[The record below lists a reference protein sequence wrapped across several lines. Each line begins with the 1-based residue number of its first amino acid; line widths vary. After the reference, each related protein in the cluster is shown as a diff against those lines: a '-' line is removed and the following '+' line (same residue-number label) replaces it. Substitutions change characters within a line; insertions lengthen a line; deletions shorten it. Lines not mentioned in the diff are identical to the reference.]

1 MAMFLLALLSLAMRW
16 IIKYNM
22 LFLSLMGS
30 HLSTQVVIFKLSISL
45 FLVSTEQT
53 KMDKALARRLQFK
66 IGEYCYF
73 HMKGSDTPNEKLNAR
88 IDDYLADQ
96 ETYLVY
102 VPEHKDSYY
111 VPVDC
116 LSPILSNSEK
126 PDQISYNELP
136 GYYRKTED
144 PPKDNMG
151 NFQYPKKRQ
160 KGGNIRGGRDDDFR
174 GRRFDNRNDQRYEN
188 RTEGRFEGRN
198 DGSGYQRRDRR
209 DRRGAGGSRGG
220 RNDRNDRKDSER
232 AWKPN
237 ERGNRK
243 QDASRVLS
251 PIADPNPQDV
261 KVSGSDVVVV
271 KKVEE
276 QDTLTSPSE
285 GAVNPEFPTL
295 KPQEKENTA
304 KQDESPA
311 AFWQR
316 MRKPLAAGCED
327 AKPQTTRSG
336 THIAEKEIN
345 RKSIAAT
352 ENKPSD
358 TPQDKVI
365 DKAKGV
371 GTQVPAETS
380 NIAAKNEVKQE
391 SVAPA
396 NETRKA
402 SESNVSIAKEHV
414 TRKLTRLALD
424 DSDAKNIVEPT
435 GINNEIA
442 NQVVSKGGI
451 KEVSEDLKAVTSKPQ
466 TSDPSAIGDV
476 IPKEVTNALNEENA
490 DEMRNEF
497 VFTNQTCNGGVPP
510 AFIDS
515 QLSNEQQ
522 TEHWMESNDKSTED
536 LVGSSSIA
544 AQGQVNC
551 STLERVQQGSKLA
564 AITTDN
570 QSSLENTGSKA
581 LQGHQAASFSDHMV
595 SFPSGF
601 DAPMDTECADS
612 TDDVGKSSPITFM
625 SQSDIST
632 ESVDGVDDGSSAN
645 TAGKII
651 PKTQASAEQ
660 ERPTT
665 QTITAEPTPET
676 KAEQKNE
683 QRIRILTKENKDKFD
698 YLNTNN
704 ENNASVDIPL
714 SSVSRERSPE
724 PEGGRKGQSK
734 KVSFGDVTEI
744 SQTSSSEVHTQP
756 NTVMSEVMPNSY
768 VDTNGETNDQMYYD
782 ESGNFNPTIGMH
794 APVLPMMMHPM
805 VAGNEQIQYPQTF
818 SMDPEG
824 KDLPNRK

>member
-1 MAMFLLALLSLAMRW
+1 
-16 IIKYNM
+16 
-22 LFLSLMGS
+22 
-30 HLSTQVVIFKLSISL
+30 
-45 FLVSTEQT
+45 
-53 KMDKALARRLQFK
+53 MDKALATRLQFK

-88 IDDYLADQ
+88 IDDYLPDQ
-96 ETYLVY
+96 ETYLVF
-102 VPEHKDSYY
+102 VPDHKDSYY

-174 GRRFDNRNDQRYEN
+174 SRRFDNRNNQRYEN
-188 RTEGRFEGRN
+188 RTEGRFEGGN

-209 DRRGAGGSRGG
+209 DRRGGGGNRGG
-220 RNDRNDRKDSER
+220 RNDRNDRKDSEKT
-232 AWKPN
+232 WKPN

-251 PIADPNPQDV
+251 PTTDPDPQDV
-261 KVSGSDVVVV
+261 KVSGSDVVVA
-271 KKVEE
+271 KKVED
-276 QDTLTSPSE
+276 QDEVTSPSE
-285 GAVNPEFPTL
+285 GAINPEFPTL
-295 KPQEKENTA
+295 KPQEKEKTA

-316 MRKPLAAGCED
+316 MRKPIAAGCED
-327 AKPQTTRSG
+327 AKPQSPRSS

-345 RKSIAAT
+345 SKNDAAPD
-352 ENKPSD
+352 NKPSN
-358 TPQDKVI
+358 TPRDKAI

-371 GTQVPAETS
+371 NTQGPTES
-380 NIAAKNEVKQE
+380 SKNITAKNEVKQE
-391 SVAPA
+391 GVAPA
-396 NETRKA
+396 NETSKA
-402 SESNVSIAKEHV
+402 SESNISAAKEPV

-424 DSDAKNIVEPT
+424 ESDTKNIVEPT
-435 GINNEIA
+435 DINSERAIQEI
-442 NQVVSKGGI
+442 SKADK
-451 KEVSEDLKAVTSKPQ
+451 KEVSEDLKAVPSKPQ
-466 TSDPSAIGDV
+466 TSGPSALGDA
-476 IPKEVTNALNEENA
+476 IPKEISSPLNEENA
-490 DEMRNEF
+490 DEMRKDF
-497 VFTNQTCNGGVPP
+497 VFTDHTCNDGAPT

-515 QLSNEQQ
+515 RLSNEHQNGLL
-522 TEHWMESNDKSTED
+522 MGNNDKAPEDVVGNSPIAIQEQADLNTFGRVPQGAKGAATTTE
-536 LVGSSSIA
+536 
-544 AQGQVNC
+544 
-551 STLERVQQGSKLA
+551 
-564 AITTDN
+564 N
-570 QSSLENTGSKA
+570 QSSLENTCNKA
-581 LQGHQAASFSDHMV
+581 LQGHQTASFPDHMV

-601 DAPMDTECADS
+601 DAPTDTECADS
-612 TDDVGKSSPITFM
+612 TDNVGNSSPITFM

-632 ESVDGVDDGSSAN
+632 ESLEGIDDASSSNA
-645 TAGKII
+645 AGEILA
-651 PKTQASAEQ
+651 KTQAHVEQ
-660 ERPTT
+660 AFTPS
-665 QTITAEPTPET
+665 QIITAEPAET
-676 KAEQKNE
+676 KAEQKSE
-683 QRIRILTKENKDKFD
+683 QRIRILTKGNKDEFD

-704 ENNASVDIPL
+704 ESNATVDIPL

-744 SQTSSSEVHTQP
+744 SQTASSEVYTEP
-756 NTVMSEVMPNSY
+756 NTVMSEMMPNSY
-768 VDTNGETNDQMYYD
+768 VDTNGETNDEMYYD
-782 ESGNFNPTIGMH
+782 ESGNFNPAIGMH

-805 VAGNEQIQYPQTF
+805 VAGNEQIQIPQTF

>member
-1 MAMFLLALLSLAMRW
+1 
-16 IIKYNM
+16 
-22 LFLSLMGS
+22 
-30 HLSTQVVIFKLSISL
+30 
-45 FLVSTEQT
+45 
-53 KMDKALARRLQFK
+53 MDNALARRLQFK
-66 IGEYCYF
+66 VGEYCYF
-73 HMKGSDTPNEKLNAR
+73 HMKDSDAANEKLYAR
-88 IDDYLADQ
+88 IDDYLPDQ

-102 VPEHKDSYY
+102 VPEHKDKYC

-126 PDQISYNELP
+126 PNQISYNELP

-174 GRRFDNRNDQRYEN
+174 GRRFDNRNDHRYEN

-209 DRRGAGGSRGG
+209 DRRGAGGNRGG
-220 RNDRNDRKDSER
+220 RNDRNDKKDSER
-232 AWKPN
+232 TWKPN

-243 QDASRVLS
+243 QDTSRVLS
-251 PIADPNPQDV
+251 PTADPNPQDM

-276 QDTLTSPSE
+276 QDAVTSPSE
-285 GAVNPEFPTL
+285 GAMNPEFPTL
-295 KPQEKENTA
+295 KPQEKEKTA

-327 AKPQTTRSG
+327 AKPQTPRSG
-336 THIAEKEIN
+336 THIAEKEIDC
-345 RKSIAAT
+345 KSNAAT
-352 ENKPSD
+352 QNKPSD

-371 GTQVPAETS
+371 STQVPAETS
-380 NIAAKNEVKQE
+380 NITAKNELKQE
-391 SVAPA
+391 SVASA
-396 NETRKA
+396 NEPRKA
-402 SESNVSIAKEHV
+402 SESNMSVAREQV

-424 DSDAKNIVEPT
+424 DSDAKNIVELT
-435 GINNEIA
+435 GINNESA
-442 NQVVSKGGI
+442 NQAISKGDK
-451 KEVSEDLKAVTSKPQ
+451 KEVSEDLKAVTSKPH
-466 TSDPSAIGDV
+466 TSDPSAIDDAV
-476 IPKEVTNALNEENA
+476 PKEMPSALNEKNA
-490 DEMRNEF
+490 DEMRNEL
-497 VFTNQTCNGGVPP
+497 VFTNQTFNGDVPT

-515 QLSNEQQ
+515 QLSDEQQ
-522 TEHWMESNDKSTED
+522 TERLMESNDKSTED
-536 LVGSSSIA
+536 FVGSSSIA

-551 STLERVQQGSKLA
+551 STFERVPQGSKLA
-564 AITTDN
+564 ATTTDN
-570 QSSLENTGSKA
+570 QSSLEHTGSKS
-581 LQGHQAASFSDHMV
+581 LQGHPATSFPDHMV

-601 DAPMDTECADS
+601 DAPTDTECADS
-612 TDDVGKSSPITFM
+612 TDNVGKSSPITFM

-632 ESVDGVDDGSSAN
+632 ESLDGVDDGSSSSA
-645 TAGKII
+645 TGKII
-651 PKTQASAEQ
+651 PKTQASVEQ
-660 ERPTT
+660 ALTST
-665 QTITAEPTPET
+665 QTIIAEPTTEA

-698 YLNTNN
+698 YLNTNS
-704 ENNASVDIPL
+704 ENNATVDIPL

-744 SQTSSSEVHTQP
+744 SQTSSTEVHTQP
-756 NTVMSEVMPNSY
+756 NAVVSEVMPNSY

-782 ESGNFNPTIGMH
+782 ESGNFNPAMGMH
-794 APVLPMMMHPM
+794 TPVLPMMMHPM
-805 VAGNEQIQYPQTF
+805 VAGNEQIQIPQTF